1 MKNKRKMINDPVYGF
16 LTLPGEL
23 VYDLLEHR
31 YFQRLR
37 RIKQLGMGELVYPGA
52 THSRFH
58 HALGATQLMSRAL
71 HVLKQK
77 EVQISEQEFEAT
89 CAAILLHDIGHGPF
103 SHTLEHAL
111 IKGLHHE
118 KISMLILRKMNEE
131 MGGRLDMSIQI
142 FEGTYPKRFLHQLI
156 SGQLDMDRLDYLSRD
171 SFYTGVSEGVVS
183 ADRIIH
189 MLNVKDN
196 QLVVEEKGIYS
207 VEKFIIARRLMYW
220 QVYLHKTVLAAEVL
234 LRQLLLRARFII
246 ENGGTVYTTPFLTP
260 FMEQAPGIEA
270 FEENTSYWLEQFVL
284 LDDTDL
290 IVSIKQ
296 WQFHDD
302 KILSMLSKA
311 FVQRKLPKIYLS
323 DKPFG
328 LEEESVFKQGLAQQY
343 GLTEEELG
351 YFVHSGSVENNAYK
365 QDSAA
370 SITLLKKDGSLADVT
385 EVSDNYNL
393 NSLKETVR
401 KFYLSVIR

>member
-1 MKNKRKMINDPVYGF
+1 MKNKKKMINDPVYGF

-23 VYDLLEHR
+23 VFDLLEHR

-58 HALGATQLMSRAL
+58 HALGALQLMSKAL
-71 HVLKQK
+71 HVLRQK
-77 EVQISEQEFEAT
+77 DVLISEVEMEAT

-131 MGGRLDMSIQI
+131 MGGRLDLSIQI

-156 SGQLDMDRLDYLSRD
+156 SSQLDMDRLDYLSRD

-189 MLNVKDN
+189 MLHVKDN

-207 VEKFIIARRLMYW
+207 IEKFIIARRLMYW

-246 ENGGTVYTTPFLTP
+246 EQGGVVYTTPFLQP
-260 FMEQAPGIEA
+260 FMEKAPGIKA

-296 WQFHDD
+296 WQFHEDRVLS
-302 KILSMLSKA
+302 ILSRA
-311 FVQRKLPKIYLS
+311 FVERKLPKIILS
-323 DKPFG
+323 DKPFSKSQEAAYAAE
-328 LEEESVFKQGLAQQY
+328 LSKQYA
-343 GLTEEELG
+343 LTAEELT

-370 SITLLKKDGSLADVT
+370 SISILKKDGSIADVT